1 MTALEDVL
9 PLSPLQE
16 GMLFHSGGGHD
27 PYIVQLDLELDGPLD
42 AERLRAAG
50 QALLVRHPNLRAAFV
65 TRASGQA
72 VQVIPAESV
81 LPLQVYGEAGQDTY
95 ARIKAADALRPF
107 ELTASPCLRMT
118 LVTVEGRH
126 RLLFTYHHLLLDG
139 WSNSLVVGD
148 LLRLYDNGGDPGLL
162 APAPP
167 YRSFLAWLR
176 EQRRNGGDEAALAV
190 WRERLAGL
198 DGPTLVGVPDA
209 PRGVPDALRDGSDAS
224 RGVPDVPRGVPDVSR
239 GVRAERSQVE
249 MGEEA
254 SAAVRALCRA
264 AGVTVG
270 VAVQAAWALVLRTLT
285 GRSDVVFGLTVSGR
299 DAEVAGIESMVGL
312 FVNTVPARVVLDP
325 AESVAGLLRRVRD
338 EHARTLGAQHV
349 GLAAVQRAVG
359 RRALFDTLVVV
370 ESHPVDAT
378 VLDGRSFGGLR
389 LRGVSGTD
397 ATGYPLTLIVVPGAR
412 LRLTVDRLPG
422 ALACEVPALAE
433 RVAAVLAAMAADPGA
448 RVVDVLPEEA
458 VPAQGSA
465 VAVPE
470 IDVVRMFREQAAL
483 HPDRPAVRDARQ
495 VITYAELDRR
505 SDRLAGALR
514 LRGAGPERLVGVARA
529 RSVDLVVALLA
540 VLKTGAGYVPLDT
553 EQPAA
558 RLRAI
563 VDDTEPVHVVTDD
576 ILRGTDE
583 VTEDG
588 PPGMEGVAEER
599 TPGLE
604 GATKERPPGADGV
617 LDEEHHL
624 DRVAYVLHTSGS
636 TGRPKGA
643 AVTHRA
649 LTNRIR
655 WMQHA
660 YPLRA
665 DDRVLQKTPAGFDV
679 SGWEF
684 WWPLTHGAL
693 LVMARPGGHRDP
705 AYLAEVMR
713 GERVTVVHFV
723 PSMLREFLDGLGT
736 ADLPS
741 LRRIVCS
748 GEALPG
754 DLVERARAVLGTVPI
769 ENLYGPTEAT
779 IDVTA
784 FEADTAAVVP
794 IGRPIWN
801 TATYVLDSWLRP
813 VPDGVA
819 GELYLGGVQLARGY
833 HGRAGLSA
841 GHFVACPLDAGQ
853 RMYRTGDLV
862 RRRTDGVLEFLGRI
876 DGQVK
881 IRGVRVE
888 PGEVESALR
897 THPGVRDCAV
907 RALSR
912 AGGGSYLVAYVV
924 GRDGALDPGVLRAHL
939 GGLLPAAMVPA
950 LFVPIDALPR
960 TASGKV
966 DGGALPDPGA
976 PAHGTSRPPSG
987 PAEELLCGLFRD
999 VLGLAGEV
1007 GAEDDFFELGGDS
1020 ITAMRLANRAGAPM
1034 SVADVFDHRTPAALA
1049 TMLTKATP
1057 TTEPAPTAATESAS
1071 ATKAAAAA
1079 KPVLGTKPAL
1089 GTKVVELPLAAH
1101 RLRRSGLPVE
1111 SYLITG
1117 MVEGRAV
1124 GAIAD
1129 RSEAVRLAIATP
1141 DRRPWRATIV
1151 PRTADLL
1158 THDGTDPADALEL
1171 ARKSVDLAE
1180 GRPLQVVAVAGRLV
1194 AAAHAAVFDEA
1205 SLHRVLRELCT
1216 GEVAQAGVPA
1226 RLQASE
1232 DDLEGWLGLLAKGTA
1247 EVFGPWSPGAGPRFR
1262 VSAPVGALT
1271 CADVL
1276 AATATW
1282 LGQPT
1287 LLADL
1292 EITPA
1297 DGPARIYPAM
1307 AGEEPPADPLKY
1319 EILHL
1324 LHPQGAAAL
1333 RGHPRRQILIRRS
1346 LFEPLGAEGGAD
1358 APEQHYPLVISH
1370 AEHTG
1375 RLWVA
1380 GDPAVIGRDA
1390 AAALLGHFHV

>member
-16 GMLFHSGGGHD
+16 GILFHSGGDHD

-42 AERLRAAG
+42 AGRLHAAA

-72 VQVIPAESV
+72 VQVIPAQSV
-81 LPLQVYGEAGQDTY
+81 LPLQTYGEADEDAY
-95 ARIKAADALRPF
+95 ARIKAADARRRF
-107 ELTASPCLRMT
+107 DLTASPCLRMT
-118 LVTVEGRH
+118 LVPVAGRH
-126 RLLFTYHHLLLDG
+126 RLLLTYHHLLLDG

-148 LLRLYDNGGDPGLL
+148 LLRLYASGGDPGPL

-167 YRSFLAWLR
+167 YRNFLAWLR
-176 EQRRNGGDEAALAV
+176 ERRRGGGDDAALAA

-198 DGPTLVGVPDA
+198 DGPTLAGLPDA
-209 PRGVPDALRDGSDAS
+209 PRAGRP
-224 RGVPDVPRGVPDVSR
+224 
-239 GVRAERSQVE
+239 ERSQAE
-249 MGEEA
+249 LSEET
-254 SAAVRALCRA
+254 SAALQARCRQ
-264 AGVTVG
+264 AGVTLG
-270 VAVQAAWALVLRTLT
+270 TAVQAAWALVLRTLT
-285 GRSDVVFGLTVSGR
+285 GRDDVVFGLTVSGR
-299 DAEVAGIESMVGL
+299 DAEVPGIESMVGL

-325 AESVAGLLRRVRD
+325 AETAERLLRRVRD
-338 EHARTLGAQHV
+338 DHAGTLGAQHI

-370 ESHPVDAT
+370 ESHPVDAS

-397 ATGYPLTLIVVPGAR
+397 ATGYPLTLIAVPGAR
-412 LRLTVDRLPG
+412 LRLSVDRLPG
-422 ALACEVPALAE
+422 ALAGALPDLAD
-433 RVAAVLAAMAADPGA
+433 RVAAVLAAMALKPGA
-448 RVVDVLPEEA
+448 RVVDLLPEEPA
-458 VPAQGSA
+458 AAQGSA

-470 IDVVRMFREQAAL
+470 ADVVRMFREQAAR
-483 HPDRPAVRDARQ
+483 HPDRPAVRDERQ

-505 SDRLAGALR
+505 SDRLAGELR
-514 LRGAGPERLVGVARA
+514 GRGAGPERLVGVARA
-529 RSVDLVVALLA
+529 RSAELVVALLA

-563 VDDTEPVHVVTDD
+563 VDDTGPVCV
-576 ILRGTDE
+576 
-583 VTEDG
+583 
-588 PPGMEGVAEER
+588 VAEES
-599 TPGLE
+599 
-604 GATKERPPGADGV
+604 PPDTDTVLDEESPLGTDTV
-617 LDEEHHL
+617 LDEEHHP

-660 YPLRA
+660 YPLGA
-665 DDRVLQKTPAGFDV
+665 GDRVLQKTPAGFDV

-705 AYLAEVMR
+705 AYLAGVMR
-713 GERVTVVHFV
+713 RERISVVHFV
-723 PSMLREFLDGLGT
+723 PTMLREFLDGLGDT
-736 ADLPS
+736 GLPD
-741 LRRIVCS
+741 LRRVVCS

-754 DLVERARAVLGTVPI
+754 DLVKRARAVLGAVAI

-784 FEADTAAVVP
+784 YEAGTEAVVP
-794 IGRPIWN
+794 IGRPVWN
-801 TATYVLDSWLRP
+801 TGTHVLDTWLRP

-819 GELYLGGVQLARGY
+819 GELYLSGVQLARGY
-833 HGRAGLSA
+833 HGRPGLSA
-841 GHFVACPLDAGQ
+841 GHFVACPSGAGQ

-862 RRRTDGVLEFLGRI
+862 RRRADGVLEFLGRI

-897 THPGVRDCAV
+897 AHPGVRDCAV

-912 AGGGSYLVAYVV
+912 AGGGSFLVAYVV
-924 GRDGALDPGVLRAHL
+924 GRDAEAEPGSLRAHL

-950 LFVPIDALPR
+950 VFVPLAALPR

-966 DGGALPDPGA
+966 DAGALPDPGL
-976 PAHGTSRPPSG
+976 PARGTSRPASG
-987 PAEELLCGLFRD
+987 AAEERLCGLFRD
-999 VLGLAGEV
+999 VLGLAGAA

-1034 SVADVFDHRTPAALA
+1034 TVGDVFDHRTPAALA
-1049 TMLTKATP
+1049 AALF
-1057 TTEPAPTAATESAS
+1057 TTSA
-1071 ATKAAAAA
+1071 
-1079 KPVLGTKPAL
+1079 
-1089 GTKVVELPLAAH
+1089 ELPLTAH

-1117 MVEGRAV
+1117 VVEGPALASAV
-1124 GAIAD
+1124 PLNETA
-1129 RSEAVRLAIATP
+1129 RLAIATP
-1141 DRRPWRATIV
+1141 DRRPWRATTV
-1151 PRTADLL
+1151 PRAAEVL
-1158 THDGTDPADALEL
+1158 THDGADLAGALER
-1171 ARKSVDLAE
+1171 ARKGVDLGA
-1180 GRPLQVVAVAGRLV
+1180 GRPLQVVAVGGQLA

-1205 SLHRVLRELCT
+1205 SLHRVLLELST
-1216 GEVAQAGVPA
+1216 GRAAPAVTPPLAPADVAAPAGTLP
-1226 RLQASE
+1226 LASADE
-1232 DDLEGWLGLLAKGTA
+1232 DDLGAWLGLLERGTA
-1247 EVFGPWSPGAGPRFR
+1247 EVFGPWSPGTGPRFR
-1262 VSAPVGALT
+1262 ASAPVGAITL
-1271 CADVL
+1271 ADVL
-1276 AATATW
+1276 AVTAGW
-1282 LGQPT
+1282 LGQPA

-1297 DGPARIYPAM
+1297 GGPSRIYPAIS
-1307 AGEEPPADPLKY
+1307 GEDAPADPLSY
-1319 EILHL
+1319 ESLHL
-1324 LHPQGAAAL
+1324 LHPQGGAAL

-1346 LFEPLGAEGGAD
+1346 LFEPLDDEGQAD
-1358 APEQHYPLVISH
+1358 ALEQHYPLVISH
-1370 AEHTG
+1370 AEHAG
-1375 RLWVA
+1375 RLWAA

-1390 AAALLGHFHV
+1390 AAGLLGHFPV

>member
-1 MTALEDVL
+1 MTALQDVL

-16 GMLFHSGGGHD
+16 GILFHSSGGHD

-42 AERLRAAG
+42 AGRLRAAG
-50 QALLVRHPNLRAAFV
+50 QALLARHPNLRAAFV

-81 LPLQVYGEAGQDTY
+81 LPLQVYGEAGQAAY

-148 LLRLYDNGGDPGLL
+148 LLRLYDNGGDPGRLE
-162 APAPP
+162 PAPP

-176 EQRRNGGDEAALAV
+176 ERRRDGSDDAALAA

-209 PRGVPDALRDGSDAS
+209 PRGARPERAERPERS
-224 RGVPDVPRGVPDVSR
+224 
-239 GVRAERSQVE
+239 RAERSRAE
-249 MGEEA
+249 LSEETSEA
-254 SAAVRALCRA
+254 LRALCRT
-264 AGVTVG
+264 AGVTLG
-270 VAVQAAWALVLRTLT
+270 VAAQAAWALVLRTLT

-325 AESVAGLLRRVRD
+325 AESVTGLLRRVRD
-338 EHARTLGAQHV
+338 DHARTLGAQHV

-370 ESHPVDAT
+370 ESHPVDAA

-397 ATGYPLTLIVVPGAR
+397 ATGYPLTLIVAPGAR
-412 LRLTVDRLPG
+412 LRLSVDRLPG
-422 ALACEVPALAE
+422 ALAGEPPELADPAE
-433 RVAAVLAAMAADPGA
+433 RVAAVLTAMAADPAA
-448 RVVDVLPEEA
+448 RVVDVLPGQA
-458 VPAQGSA
+458 APVRGSA

-470 IDVVRMFREQAAL
+470 IDVVRMFREQAAR
-483 HPDRPAVRDARQ
+483 HPDRPAVRDGRQ

-505 SDRLAGALR
+505 SERLAGALR
-514 LRGAGPERLVGVARA
+514 SRGAGPERLVGVARA
-529 RSVDLVVALLA
+529 RSAELVVALLA
-540 VLKTGAGYVPLDT
+540 ALKTGAGYVPLDT

-558 RLRAI
+558 RSRAI
-563 VDDTEPVHVVTDD
+563 VDDTEPVCVVTEES
-576 ILRGTDE
+576 LPGTD
-583 VTEDG
+583 
-588 PPGMEGVAEER
+588 GVI
-599 TPGLE
+599 
-604 GATKERPPGADGV
+604 
-617 LDEEHHL
+617 DEEHHP

-643 AVTHRA
+643 AITHRA
-649 LTNRIR
+649 LANRIR

-684 WWPLTHGAL
+684 WWPLTHGAQ

-723 PSMLREFLDGLGT
+723 PSMLREFLDGLGA
-736 ADLPS
+736 ADLPC

-754 DLVERARAVLGTVPI
+754 DLVERARAVLGTVAI

-784 FEADTAAVVP
+784 FEANAEAVVP

-801 TATYVLDSWLRP
+801 TATHVLDTWLRP

-841 GHFVACPLDAGQ
+841 GHFVACPSGAGE

-862 RRRTDGVLEFLGRI
+862 RRRADGVLEFLGRI

-888 PGEVESALR
+888 PGEVEAALR

-907 RALSR
+907 RAPSR
-912 AGGGSYLVAYVV
+912 ADGSSYLVAYVV
-924 GRDGALDPGVLRAHL
+924 GRHGEVEPGVLRAHL

-950 LFVPIDALPR
+950 LYVPIGALPR

-966 DGGALPDPGA
+966 DGGALPDPGS
-976 PAHGTSRPPSG
+976 PSHGTTRPPSG
-987 PAEELLCGLFRD
+987 AAEERMCGLFRE
-999 VLGLAGEV
+999 VLGLAGDA

-1020 ITAMRLANRAGAPM
+1020 ITAMRLAGRAGAPL
-1034 SVADVFDHRTPAALA
+1034 SVGDVFDHRTPAALA
-1049 TMLTKATP
+1049 LLLAKAG
-1057 TTEPAPTAATESAS
+1057 PAPVA
-1071 ATKAAAAA
+1071 KAA
-1079 KPVLGTKPAL
+1079 
-1089 GTKVVELPLAAH
+1089 ELPLAAH
-1101 RLRRSGLPVE
+1101 RLRRSGLPVA

-1124 GAIAD
+1124 VPVAD
-1129 RSEAVRLAIATP
+1129 LNEAVRLAISTP

-1151 PRTADLL
+1151 PRAADLL
-1158 THDGTDPADALEL
+1158 THDGTDLAGALEL
-1171 ARKSVDLAE
+1171 AREGVDLAG
-1180 GRPLQVVAVAGRLV
+1180 GRPLRVVAVAGRLV
-1194 AAAHAAVFDEA
+1194 AAAHAAVFDEV
-1205 SLHRVLRELCT
+1205 SLHRVLHQLST
-1216 GEVAQAGVPA
+1216 GEAAQGGVPA
-1226 RLQASE
+1226 RLQAGE

-1271 CADVL
+1271 SAAVL
-1276 AATATW
+1276 AATAAW
-1282 LGQPT
+1282 LGRPA
-1287 LLADL
+1287 LLADV

-1297 DGPARIYPAM
+1297 GAPTRIYPAM
-1307 AGEEPPADPLKY
+1307 AGEDSPADPLNY

-1324 LHPQGAAAL
+1324 LHPQGGAAL
-1333 RGHPRRQILIRRS
+1333 RAHPRRQILIRRS
-1346 LFEPLGAEGGAD
+1346 LFEPLDDEGGAD

-1370 AEHTG
+1370 AEHAG
-1375 RLWVA
+1375 RLWLA

-1390 AAALLGHFHV
+1390 AAGLLGHFPV